1 MNVSSIEA
9 LFQLFLLCFLN
20 QPLNRL
26 NIIDSFLLPPSREVR
41 CVTGMLV
48 NLFTA
53 ESQSV
58 TNATSLFI
66 RASEARERLEV
77 DHCAVSFIVSV
88 CVYGVARFVKHLTTR
103 LMA

>member
-1 MNVSSIEA
+1 
-9 LFQLFLLCFLN
+9 
-20 QPLNRL
+20 
-26 NIIDSFLLPPSREVR
+26 
-41 CVTGMLV
+41 MLV

-77 DHCAVSFIVSV
+77 DQKIDHCAVSFIVSV
-88 CVYGVARFVKHLTTR
+88 CVYGVARFVKHLTTEADGMKMNPCQSQR
-103 LMA
+103 SALGLVALRCCLLELSLHCCLH

>member
-1 MNVSSIEA
+1 M
-9 LFQLFLLCFLN
+9 
-20 QPLNRL
+20 QP
-26 NIIDSFLLPPSREVR
+26 REVR

-58 TNATSLFI
+58 TNAMSLCV

-77 DHCAVSFIVSV
+77 DQKIDYCAVSFIVSV
-88 CVYGVARFVKHLTTR
+88 CVYGETSQDGAEDMKMNPCQSQRASLGLVALRCCL
-103 LMA
+103 